1 MKFWYQSYNYDK
13 NKRKLQPSIILYG
26 YYSKVYDEYIFFD
39 EGQRITLRKTE
50 QGIIVLIVEM
60 TKINNYSYDIVFVGN
75 EMCVEPNIVPKGKTF
90 LISDENIKKYK
101 TLFDEICNKISYY
114 KKIYEMFNNINKD
127 NEVLAWGL

>member
-1 MKFWYQSYNYDK
+1 M
-13 NKRKLQPSIILYG
+13 I
-26 YYSKVYDEYIFFD
+26 
-39 EGQRITLRKTE
+39 
-50 QGIIVLIVEM
+50 
-60 TKINNYSYDIVFVGN
+60 KINNYSYDIVFVGN